1 MTYRVDHS
9 RARSRDLAVVLDD
22 RSLPLGLSL
31 LRSAVRASLLQGGS
45 RVVVDIGG
53 LHRLSSPTVA
63 ALLWANRQC
72 VQRGGCVVLQS
83 PTDQTLAVLRR
94 TGLGDVMRVEP
105 AGAGAGAGA
114 VPVTTSDVWAAS

>member
-1 MTYRVDHS
+1 MTYRVDHIGS
-9 RARSRDLAVVLDD
+9 PSRDVAVALDD
-22 RSLPLGLSL
+22 RSLPLGLSR

-72 VQRGGCVVLQS
+72 AQRGGCVVLQS
-83 PTDQTLAVLRR
+83 PTEQTLALLRR
-94 TGLGDVMRVEP
+94 TGLGEVLQVQP
-105 AGAGAGAGA
+105 AGTAEAPARA
-114 VPVTTSDVWAAS
+114 QEAWVTS